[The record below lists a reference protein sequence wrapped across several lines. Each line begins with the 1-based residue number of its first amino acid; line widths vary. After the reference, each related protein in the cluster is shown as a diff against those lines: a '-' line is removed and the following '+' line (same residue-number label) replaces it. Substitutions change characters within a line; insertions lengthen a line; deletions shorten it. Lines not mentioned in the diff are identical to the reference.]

1 MPLLLLLLLLPESE
15 TTRPT
20 AGKTAADERV
30 FSMREHAIRE
40 AAEASVKSTIG
51 DPEGRAGAPNTGGD
65 PDVAG
70 APFTAG
76 PRNTGFG
83 RERTSADETM
93 GLTATAMSGARM
105 AAVVVVVVVTG
116 AAAAAAVVAIGAAA
130 AAVAVVVGATAAAA
144 VVAGGAAAA
153 AAASPLPALKRRTG
167 RSWSWSRASNT
178 MPLASRRVTK
188 RAARCF

>member
-30 FSMREHAIRE
+30 FSVREHAIRE

-105 AAVVVVVVVTG
+105 AAVVVVVTG
-116 AAAAAAVVAIGAAA
+116 AAAAAVVAIGAAA